1 AHAAGHAHSL
11 ENTAWGG
18 AATNGTRRT
27 VLALGAVRGA
37 EAAEAVALHDTG
49 VPLAFRL
56 SGDVNLFTRLEHVSG
71 DLLTDRV
78 LAGVGGAHL
87 DVVAARGEVV
97 LTQVIAERLVHLAR
111 VDVAVAELNRG
122 VPIGLRG
129 TDASHDS
136 WAGLQHRH
144 RHNFAGLVEDLGHAE
159 LFAQDSLD
167 LLGRHVFSVLQS
179 LISMSTP
186 AGRSSRMSE
195 STVFGVGSMM
205 SISRLCV
212 RISKCSRESLYLCG
226 DRMTQ

>member
-1 AHAAGHAHSL
+1 MSARTDAAALPRPTLL
-11 ENTAWGG
+11 ERLRS
-18 AATNGTRRT
+18 NGSAPVLV
-27 VLALGAVRGA
+27 VLAVLVAVMLGLNPGFFEPPSLMAFLRN
-37 EAAEAVALHDTG
+37 AA
-49 VPLAFRL
+49 PLVVLAIGQYFVIV
-56 SGDVNLFTRLEHVSG
+56 SGEFDLFTRLEHVSG

-167 LLGRHVFSVLQS
+167 LLGRHVFSVL
-179 LISMSTP
+179 
-186 AGRSSRMSE
+186 
-195 STVFGVGSMM
+195 
-205 SISRLCV
+205 
-212 RISKCSRESLYLCG
+212 
-226 DRMTQ
+226 